1 MSSPP
6 PCSEAPRTAAALDA
20 DLSALLNPVLS
31 ARRTS
36 RLLAEALAAL
46 PAAAQT
52 LALHWTGV
60 LCRTNHELAYQF
72 AASAPAVL
80 ERLDAR
86 GTEAW
91 VVHVLDTYD
100 REGLAVG
107 IAALHDAARFG
118 TQGAGM
124 VTLAEVKAVLEL
136 FLCGLSGRRL
146 RLAETDP
153 GDGWTDTDTL
163 YLPPAMAQF
172 ATREQNF
179 LAWKGL
185 ATHLWA
191 QTRYGTFNVDA
202 GAVLAAYADP
212 ARAATLFQLLE
223 AIRLD
228 AVIAR
233 LLPGLARELNALRG
247 ERPLPHPACA
257 ALLRPEATAA
267 DSLAVLATLYA
278 ELAPDYWFWM
288 GALRLDRAARARTER
303 IEHEKTALQQALGE
317 LAGAL
322 PPAPPEHAGDEATG
336 QGEAPARFNVQKP
349 APDPGHPSRY
359 RLQLGGAQV
368 RPPEHV
374 MRLLDSIEQDFGTIP
389 DDYLTPAP
397 DDYHPDRNYDGEP
410 PADAAAHAPARGA
423 RIFRYDEWDCQRRH
437 YRKHWCTLRETDVR
451 AVDPDFVDLTLA
463 KYAPQVRQLK
473 RTFEQLRGED
483 KLLRAQPEGDDLDL
497 DAVVAASIDLRTG
510 AELSDRLMV
519 KRKKA
524 ERDMAVMF
532 MVDMSGSTKGWIND
546 AEREALVLLCAAL
559 EVLGD
564 RYAIYGFSGVTRQR
578 CEIYRIKRFDEP
590 YSDTVRGRIAGI
602 KAQDYT
608 RMGAAIRHL
617 SSLLDRVEAR
627 TKLLITLSDGKPDDY
642 SDHYRGE
649 YGIEDTRQAL
659 HEAHRH
665 GIHPFCITIDKEA
678 RDYLP
683 HLYGAANWTLV
694 DEIGRLPMKVAEI
707 YRRLTT

>member
-1 MSSPP
+1 MSLPP
-6 PCSEAPRTAAALDA
+6 PCSEPALSAAALDA
-20 DLSALLNPVLS
+20 RLDALLNPVLS
-31 ARRTS
+31 PRRPS
-36 RLLAEALAAL
+36 RPLADAFAAL
-46 PAAAQT
+46 PAPAQG
-52 LALHWTGV
+52 LALHWTDV

-72 AASAPAVL
+72 AASAPPVL
-80 ERLDAR
+80 ARLDATS
-86 GTEAW
+86 TEAW

-100 REGLAVG
+100 RDGLAGGVH
-107 IAALHDAARFG
+107 ALHDAVRFG
-118 TQGAGM
+118 TYGAGM
-124 VTLAEVKAVLEL
+124 VTLKDVKPVLEL
-136 FLCGLSGRRL
+136 FLCGLAGRRL
-146 RLAETDP
+146 NIAE

-163 YLPPAMAQF
+163 FLPPAMAQF

-191 QTRYGTFNVDA
+191 QARYGTFNVDA
-202 GAVLAAYADP
+202 GAALAAYADP
-212 ARAATLFQLLE
+212 ARAAALFQLLE

-228 AVIAR
+228 AILAR
-233 LLPGLARELNALRG
+233 LLPGLARELNALRD

-257 ALLRPEATAA
+257 ALTRPEATAT

-278 ELAPDYWFWM
+278 ELAPDHWFWM
-288 GALRLDRAARARTER
+288 GALRLERAAQARSER
-303 IEHEKTALQQALGE
+303 IQHEKTALQQALGE

-322 PPAPPEHAGDEATG
+322 PPASPERAADAAADG
-336 QGEAPARFNVQKP
+336 GEAPARFSLQKP
-349 APDPGHPSRY
+349 APGPARQTRY
-359 RLQLGGAQV
+359 RLQLGGSQV
-368 RPPEHV
+368 QPPEPIT
-374 MRLLDSIEQDFGTIP
+374 RLLDSIEQDLGAVA

-397 DDYHPDRNYDGEP
+397 DDYHPDRRYDGDA
-410 PADAAAHAPARGA
+410 PAAETAHSPARGA
-423 RIFRYDEWDCQRRH
+423 RLFRYDEWDCQRRH
-437 YRKHWCTLRETDVR
+437 YRKHWCTLRETDGR
-451 AVDPDFVDLTLA
+451 PGNPDFVDLTLN
-463 KYAPQVRQLK
+463 KYAPQVRHLK

-497 DAVVAASIDLRTG
+497 DAVVAGCVELRTG
-510 AELSDRLMV
+510 AELGDRLMV
-519 KRKKA
+519 KRRKA
-524 ERDMAVMF
+524 DRNMAVMF
-532 MVDMSGSTKGWIND
+532 MVDMSGSTKGWVND
-546 AEREALVLLCAAL
+546 AEREALVLLCQAI

-590 YSDTVRGRIAGI
+590 YSEAVRGRIAGI
-602 KAQDYT
+602 AAQDYT

-617 SSLLDRVEAR
+617 STLLDRVEAR
-627 TKLLITLSDGKPDDY
+627 TKLLVTLSDGKPDDY

-659 HEAHRH
+659 AEAHRR
-665 GIHPFCITIDKEA
+665 GIHPFCITIDKQA

-694 DEIGRLPMKVAEI
+694 DAVARLPMKVAEI